1 MLILI
6 TYMHIKIIL
15 ILIYLFINGIMGFNK
30 PRLYTRIPQ
39 FMVDSRIKY
48 FLNDNRITNCFEF
61 RESPTN
67 LLLKCWRENQLV
79 NVNIN
84 IDKEYQRRFI
94 PESISI

>member
-1 MLILI
+1 MR
-6 TYMHIKIIL
+6 IKIIL
-15 ILIYLFINGIMGFNK
+15 TLIYLFINGIMGFNK

-39 FMVDSRIKY
+39 HFVYDRVKF

-79 NVNIN
+79 NVDIN
-84 IDKEYQRRFI
+84 IDKEYQKTFF
-94 PESISI
+94 PQSISI